1 MLDKRNIHIG
11 IMAMWIG
18 YYVATHVEKM
28 YWVPAALVGRLGA
41 AAGLHWLARVEI
53 RRLHRL
59 LSRAVLLVMAGL
71 PSIASA
77 QGAAGGTTV
86 MAGLQQGLGLIMLI
100 AVPTG
105 VIMIIKAVLQHQSG
119 DSTWKMEI
127 LKGLIMMGAP
137 VIINALF
144 TLFLGGNGVQ
154 VTIPNF

>member
-1 MLDKRNIHIG
+1 
-11 IMAMWIG
+11 MAAWISCCA
-18 YYVATHVEKM
+18 ATHVEKTH
-28 YWVPAALVGRLGA
+28 WFPAAL
-41 AAGLHWLARVEI
+41 AGFLVTVASLHWLARVET

-59 LSRAVLLVMAGL
+59 LSRAAVLVLAGL

-77 QGAAGGTTV
+77 AGGATV
-86 MAGLQQGLGLIMLI
+86 TAGLQQGLGLIMLI

-154 VTIPNF
+154 VTIPGF

>member
-1 MLDKRNIHIG
+1 
-11 IMAMWIG
+11 MAAWIS
-18 YYVATHVEKM
+18 YYAATHVEKT
-28 YWVPAALVGRLGA
+28 YWFPAAL
-41 AAGLHWLARVEI
+41 AGFFGTVASLHWLARVET

-59 LSRAVLLVMAGL
+59 LSRAALLVMAGL
-71 PSIASA
+71 PSIAM
-77 QGAAGGTTV
+77 AAGGTTV

>member
-1 MLDKRNIHIG
+1 
-11 IMAMWIG
+11 MAAWIS
-18 YYVATHVEKM
+18 YYAATHVEKT
-28 YWVPAALVGRLGA
+28 YWFPAALAGFLGTVA
-41 AAGLHWLARVEI
+41 SLHWLARVET

-59 LSRAVLLVMAGL
+59 LSRAALLEMAGL
-71 PSIASA
+71 PSIAM
-77 QGAAGGTTV
+77 AAGGTTV

-144 TLFLGGNGVQ
+144 TLFMGSNGVQ

>member
-11 IMAMWIG
+11 IMAAWIS
-18 YYVATHVEKM
+18 YYVATHVEKTS
-28 YWVPAALVGRLGA
+28 WFPAALVAFLGA
-41 AAGLHWLARVEI
+41 VASLHWLARVEV
-53 RRLHRL
+53 RRLYRL
-59 LSRAVLLVMAGL
+59 LSRAALLVMAGL
-71 PSIASA
+71 PSVASA
-77 QGAAGGTTV
+77 AGATV
-86 MAGLQQGLGLIMLI
+86 LAGLQQGLGLIMLI

-144 TLFLGGNGVQ
+144 NLFMGNNGVQ
-154 VTIPNF
+154 VQIPNF

>member
-1 MLDKRNIHIG
+1 MLDKRNIPIG
-11 IMAMWIG
+11 IVAAWTG
-18 YYVATHVEKM
+18 YYAATHIEKT
-28 YWVPAALVGRLGA
+28 YWFPAALVAFLGTVA
-41 AAGLHWLARVEI
+41 SLHWLARVEI

-59 LSRAVLLVMAGL
+59 LSRAALLMIAGL
-71 PSIASA
+71 PYIAR
-77 QGAAGGTTV
+77 AAGGGGTTV
-86 MAGLQQGLGLIMLI
+86 LAGLQQGLGLIMLI

-144 TLFLGGNGVQ
+144 NLFFNNAGVQ

>member
-1 MLDKRNIHIG
+1 MLHKRDIPIG
-11 IMAMWIG
+11 IMAAWIS
-18 YYVATHVEKM
+18 YYAATHVEKT
-28 YWVPAALVGRLGA
+28 YWVPAAL
-41 AAGLHWLARVEI
+41 AGFFGTVASLHWLARVET

-59 LSRAVLLVMAGL
+59 LSRAAVLVLAGL

-77 QGAAGGTTV
+77 AGGGTTV

-154 VTIPNF
+154 VTIPGF

>member
-1 MLDKRNIHIG
+1 
-11 IMAMWIG
+11 MAAWIS
-18 YYVATHVEKM
+18 YYAATHVEKTC
-28 YWVPAALVGRLGA
+28 WFPAAL
-41 AAGLHWLARVEI
+41 AGFFGTVASLHWLARVET

-59 LSRAVLLVMAGL
+59 LSRAALLVMAGL
-71 PSIASA
+71 PSIAM
-77 QGAAGGTTV
+77 AAGGTTV

-144 TLFLGGNGVQ
+144 TLFMGSNGVQ